1 MREDKLP
8 PPVGAGVALAAA
20 LAVALPLAVAVAIAL
35 LEPPPAAAVCVLVL
49 LDEGCPGVL
58 LGVMLAALEVGEGL
72 TRRAQEPAVL
82 AVTPPVL
89 QHVQAV
95 QVDPSCKV
103 LKAQQ
108 QPPKH
113 SFVPQSK
120 SELQGSP
127 GE

>member
-1 MREDKLP
+1 MRADKLP

-20 LAVALPLAVAVAIAL
+20 LSVALLLAVAVAIAL

-58 LGVMLAALEVGEGL
+58 LGEAVTTAAH
-72 TRRAQEPAVL
+72 TPAVED
-82 AVTPPVL
+82 VVPPVL

-95 QVDPSCKV
+95 QVDPSCKA

-120 SELQGSP
+120 SVLQGSP